1 MILLLM
7 FRTPSQRPAGPPLS
21 GGRPLRDLVY
31 NNDDDDDTALLASE
45 TNRCSS
51 KRPSCFFFDPSWSSS
66 SFVPNVPFSS
76 SSFIAVVLS
85 SLSSSPSSKSS
96 TDATLDVVIEYRG
109 AAPPPTPRPVRTAL
123 ATLVD
128 DEPLRPYTF
137 RAVPPR
143 RCVR

>member
-1 MILLLM
+1 MILSFD

-21 GGRPLRDLVY
+21 GGRPLRELVGKD
-31 NNDDDDDTALLASE
+31 DDDDDTALLASE

-51 KRPSCFFFDPSWSSS
+51 KRPTLFCFFDPSWSSS
-66 SFVPNVPFSS
+66 SFFPNVPFSS
-76 SSFIAVVLS
+76 PSFIAESLS
-85 SLSSSPSSKSS
+85 SSSSPSSKSS
-96 TDATLDVVIEYRG
+96 TDATLAVVIEYRG
-109 AAPPPTPRPVRTAL
+109 ATPPPPPHPGRTAL

-128 DEPLRPYTF
+128 DDPLRPYTF